1 MRVWTGLR
9 GGTFG
14 GWISPPGR
22 EPREVGG
29 ERGVWDEAGPEE
41 GGAPRETRGL
51 AGGVMMSLEAEAEVA
66 DHGGTRVEGSSRQ
79 LVWGLE
85 LKGED
90 GAGATDPG
98 SLRLESGR
106 WPEASGGTS
115 YPGGTE

>member
-9 GGTFG
+9 GGAFG
-14 GWISPPGR
+14 GSISPPGR
-22 EPREVGG
+22 EPGEVGG

-41 GGAPRETRGL
+41 GGAPWETRGL
-51 AGGVMMSLEAEAEVA
+51 AGGVMTSLEAEVA
-66 DHGGTRVEGSSRQ
+66 DRGATQLEGSSRQ

-98 SLRLESGR
+98 SLHSESGR

-115 YPGGTE
+115 YLGGTE